1 MADADYTNEKWL
13 PVVGHEGRYEVSDH
27 GRVRSLDRM
36 VPHGRSSG
44 MRRHRGRV
52 LKLGRK
58 PAGYP
63 TASIPV
69 DGSRQVKV
77 MYVHRLVLE
86 AFVGPCPEGNVAR
99 HLDDDKSNNHL
110 SNLVWGT
117 ESQNAYDKVRNGN
130 DHYAKRSACK
140 WGHEFT
146 PENTKRNPRYP
157 GTRYCKTCIRE
168 SARKRSAERAEYKRQ
183 WRAKRRAEGK
193 QVT

>member
-13 PVVGHEGRYEVSDH
+13 PVAGYEGRYEVSDH
-27 GRVRSLDRM
+27 GRVWSKDRM
-36 VPHGRSSG
+36 VRHGRG
-44 MRRHRGRV
+44 PGLRRHAGRM
-52 LKLGRK
+52 LKQGRK

-63 TASIPV
+63 VVGALI
-69 DGSRQVKV
+69 DGKVKSL
-77 MYVHRLVLE
+77 YVHRLVLE
-86 AFVGPCPEGNVAR
+86 AFVGPCPEGHVAR

-130 DHYAKRSACK
+130 DHYAKRDACK

-146 PENTKRNPRYP
+146 PENTTRNPRYP

-193 QVT
+193 RVT